1 MGWGAGP
8 TFVFLSPAVK
18 MYRMNT
24 QLLDSGAVG
33 RLENSNF
40 RLKKEKKI
48 EWFEYV
54 RRADIRLE
62 RVGRGHLK
70 LHSN

>member
-1 MGWGAGP
+1 MGRWRGGGAGP

-40 RLKKEKKI
+40 RLKKEKK
-48 EWFEYV
+48 
-54 RRADIRLE
+54 
-62 RVGRGHLK
+62 
-70 LHSN
+70 N

>member
-1 MGWGAGP
+1 MEGGLAP
-8 TFVFLSPAVK
+8 LSFFLSPAVK

-40 RLKKEKKI
+40 RLKKEKK
-48 EWFEYV
+48 
-54 RRADIRLE
+54 
-62 RVGRGHLK
+62 
-70 LHSN
+70 N

>member
-1 MGWGAGP
+1 MSLTSLIVYMAYQMGGWVDGGGAGP

-40 RLKKEKKI
+40 RLKKEKK
-48 EWFEYV
+48 
-54 RRADIRLE
+54 LN
-62 RVGRGHLK
+62 GL
-70 LHSN
+70 NM